1 MRLKE
6 FRVTLPCTVAQYQI
20 GQLYSVAKS
29 SQEET
34 KKKGDGVEI
43 LENKP
48 FEQEEESG
56 QYTHKIYHIANRVPG
71 WVRVLCPKSLL
82 QLDEEAWNAYP
93 HCKTVLTSPF
103 FKKKLQIVVETIHL
117 PGDGEEENVHKLDEA
132 MLEIRE
138 LDVIDIALETVEKKD
153 YKEDEDPTLVRVE
166 KTGVGPLKENWK
178 KECDPLMTC
187 YKLVTAEFKKWGFQ
201 TKVENLIVK
210 SQRNLFLK
218 FHRQVYCW
226 MDEWVDLTLEDI
238 RRMEEETKRILDDK
252 HALPSDVDTD
262 ADEPRIEE
270 IDEKEEKEEKTGQE
284 ENEDKEKS
292 APEEEVK
299 A

>member
-1 MRLKE
+1 
-6 FRVTLPCTVAQYQI
+6 
-20 GQLYSVAKS
+20 
-29 SQEET
+29 
-34 KKKGDGVEI
+34 
-43 LENKP
+43 
-48 FEQEEESG
+48 
-56 QYTHKIYHIANRVPG
+56 
-71 WVRVLCPKSLL
+71 
-82 QLDEEAWNAYP
+82 
-93 HCKTVLTSPF
+93 LTSPF

-132 MLEIRE
+132 MLKIRE
-138 LDVIDIALETVEKKD
+138 IDVIDIATETVEKKD

-166 KTGVGPLKENWK
+166 KTGVGPLKEDWR
-178 KECDPLMTC
+178 KECEPLMTC

-226 MDEWVDLTLEDI
+226 MDQWVDLTLEDI

-262 ADEPRIEE
+262 ADESRIEE
-270 IDEKEEKEEKTGQE
+270 IDDDEEKEGKEAKEKEEE
-284 ENEDKEKS
+284 EKS
-292 APEEEVK
+292 APEEVK